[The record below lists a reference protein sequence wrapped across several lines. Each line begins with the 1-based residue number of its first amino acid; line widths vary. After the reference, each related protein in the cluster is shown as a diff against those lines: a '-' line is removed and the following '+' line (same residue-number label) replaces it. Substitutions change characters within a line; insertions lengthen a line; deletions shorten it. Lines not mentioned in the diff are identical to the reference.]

1 MSLSFELD
9 YFHLQRSGIV
19 GALRVRSRLS
29 MIFHNRDIGSVEVLM
44 MTFQPFLI
52 LKFFVYLSLTWIFP

>member
-1 MSLSFELD
+1 MSPFFELD
-9 YFHLQRSGIV
+9 YFRLQHNGIV

-52 LKFFVYLSLTWIFP
+52 LWFFECLNLMKIFP